1 MQHVT
6 FRNHHE
12 AREVAAEAHALTP
25 ILNSVRDK
33 RNFKNGRARRC
44 FCSLWLVPLP
54 LEPLSAA
61 PMAEGPTKKFL
72 CRLEVNHEPG
82 LNHAQLM
89 LMVGL
94 DTQRIPSTGS
104 LIRTFFLERRFAPSA
119 SREEDVGC
127 LEFCGLLGRRQ
138 FQHQH
143 VRYMLSS
150 SSFLIKIP
158 VLVSWMIAS
167 SMVTLGLSPWQAW
180 GCVWIGY
187 SLVAP
192 FIVLN
197 ARPGA
202 ILHVTFPV
210 VARMSFGIWG
220 SLWCVFN
227 RAAMAW

>member
-1 MQHVT
+1 
-6 FRNHHE
+6 
-12 AREVAAEAHALTP
+12 
-25 ILNSVRDK
+25 
-33 RNFKNGRARRC
+33 
-44 FCSLWLVPLP
+44 
-54 LEPLSAA
+54 
-61 PMAEGPTKKFL
+61 MAESRTKKFIQ
-72 CRLEVNHEPG
+72 RLEVNHEPG

-94 DTQRIPSTGS
+94 DTQFNLSPGR
-104 LIRTFFLERRFAPSA
+104 LIRTPTIERGFAPST

-127 LEFCGLLGRRQ
+127 LEFCGLLGCRQ

-150 SSFLIKIP
+150 NPFLIKIP
-158 VLVSWMIAS
+158 VLISWMIAS

-227 RAAMAW
+227 RAAMAWWAFFLSRVTSR

>member
-1 MQHVT
+1 
-6 FRNHHE
+6 
-12 AREVAAEAHALTP
+12 
-25 ILNSVRDK
+25 
-33 RNFKNGRARRC
+33 
-44 FCSLWLVPLP
+44 
-54 LEPLSAA
+54 
-61 PMAEGPTKKFL
+61 MAESRAKKFIR
-72 CRLEVNHEPG
+72 RLEVTHEPG
-82 LNHAQLM
+82 LNHTQLM
-89 LMVGL
+89 LTVGL
-94 DTQRIPSTGS
+94 DIDTQYIQSTGT
-104 LIRTFFLERRFAPSA
+104 LTPTFIPERGFAPST

-127 LEFCGLLGRRQ
+127 LELCGLLGCGQ

-143 VRYMLSS
+143 VRCTLSRDP
-150 SSFLIKIP
+150 FLIKA
-158 VLVSWMIAS
+158 VALVSWMIAS

-227 RAAMAW
+227 RAAMAWWVFSLVV

>member
-1 MQHVT
+1 
-6 FRNHHE
+6 
-12 AREVAAEAHALTP
+12 
-25 ILNSVRDK
+25 
-33 RNFKNGRARRC
+33 
-44 FCSLWLVPLP
+44 
-54 LEPLSAA
+54 
-61 PMAEGPTKKFL
+61 MAESRAKKFIR
-72 CRLEVNHEPG
+72 RLEVNHEPG
-82 LNHAQLM
+82 LTRSQLM

-94 DTQRIPSTGS
+94 GTLRTLSTGRLIHTLVLERGLAPST
-104 LIRTFFLERRFAPSA
+104 
-119 SREEDVGC
+119 SRKADVGF
-127 LEFCGLLGRRQ
+127 LEFCRLLGRGQ

-143 VRYMLSS
+143 VRCLPLSG
-150 SSFLIKIP
+150 SFLIKIP

-187 SLVAP
+187 TLVAP

-227 RAAMAW
+227 RAAMAWWVLSPVV

>member
-1 MQHVT
+1 
-6 FRNHHE
+6 
-12 AREVAAEAHALTP
+12 
-25 ILNSVRDK
+25 
-33 RNFKNGRARRC
+33 
-44 FCSLWLVPLP
+44 
-54 LEPLSAA
+54 
-61 PMAEGPTKKFL
+61 MADSPTKKFIQ
-72 CRLEVNHEPG
+72 RLEVNHEPG
-82 LNHAQLM
+82 LSHSQLM

-94 DTQRIPSTGS
+94 DTKRVLSTGR
-104 LIRTFFLERRFAPSA
+104 LICILVLERGSAPSA
-119 SREEDVGC
+119 SREEDMGF
-127 LEFCGLLGRRQ
+127 LEFCSLLGCRQ

-143 VRYMLSS
+143 VRYMLSLN
-150 SSFLIKIP
+150 SFLIKIP
-158 VLVSWMIAS
+158 ALVSWMIAS

-227 RAAMAW
+227 RAAMAWWVLSLVV

>member
-1 MQHVT
+1 
-6 FRNHHE
+6 
-12 AREVAAEAHALTP
+12 
-25 ILNSVRDK
+25 
-33 RNFKNGRARRC
+33 
-44 FCSLWLVPLP
+44 
-54 LEPLSAA
+54 
-61 PMAEGPTKKFL
+61 MADSPTKKFIH
-72 CRLEVNHEPG
+72 RLEVNHEPG
-82 LNHAQLM
+82 LNHVQLM

-94 DTQRIPSTGS
+94 DTLCIPPTGR
-104 LIRTFFLERRFAPSA
+104 LIRTCVLERRFAPCA
-119 SREEDVGC
+119 SREADLGC
-127 LEFCGLLGRRQ
+127 LELCGLLGRRQ

-143 VRYMLSS
+143 VRYMLLSD
-150 SSFLIKIP
+150 LVLNWIP

>member
-1 MQHVT
+1 VLSNRLMG
-6 FRNHHE
+6 R
-12 AREVAAEAHALTP
+12 LTR
-25 ILNSVRDK
+25 L
-33 RNFKNGRARRC
+33 
-44 FCSLWLVPLP
+44 LP
-54 LEPLSAA
+54 SER
-61 PMAEGPTKKFL
+61 GFT
-72 CRLEVNHEPG
+72 
-82 LNHAQLM
+82 
-89 LMVGL
+89 
-94 DTQRIPSTGS
+94 PST
-104 LIRTFFLERRFAPSA
+104 

-127 LEFCGLLGRRQ
+127 LELCSLLGCGQ
-138 FQHQH
+138 LQHQH
-143 VRYMLSS
+143 VRYRLSS
-150 SSFLIKIP
+150 DSFLIEITI
-158 VLVSWMIAS
+158 LTSWMIAS

-227 RAAMAW
+227 RAAMAWWDPPLVV

>member
-1 MQHVT
+1 M
-6 FRNHHE
+6 
-12 AREVAAEAHALTP
+12 
-25 ILNSVRDK
+25 
-33 RNFKNGRARRC
+33 
-44 FCSLWLVPLP
+44 
-54 LEPLSAA
+54 
-61 PMAEGPTKKFL
+61 
-72 CRLEVNHEPG
+72 
-82 LNHAQLM
+82 
-89 LMVGL
+89 
-94 DTQRIPSTGS
+94 
-104 LIRTFFLERRFAPSA
+104 LERGSPPSA

-127 LEFCGLLGRRQ
+127 LELCRLLGRGQ

-143 VRYMLSS
+143 VRYIPQSDL
-150 SSFLIKIP
+150 FPIVIAALI
-158 VLVSWMIAS
+158 SWMIAS
-167 SMVTLGLSPWQAW
+167 SMITLGLSPWQAW

-227 RAAMAW
+227 RAAMAWWVFTLVV

>member
-1 MQHVT
+1 
-6 FRNHHE
+6 
-12 AREVAAEAHALTP
+12 
-25 ILNSVRDK
+25 
-33 RNFKNGRARRC
+33 
-44 FCSLWLVPLP
+44 
-54 LEPLSAA
+54 
-61 PMAEGPTKKFL
+61 MAESPTKKFIH
-72 CRLEVNHEPG
+72 RLEVNHEPG
-82 LNHAQLM
+82 LNHTQLM

-94 DTQRIPSTGS
+94 DTRRTPPTGK
-104 LIRTFFLERRFAPSA
+104 LTRTFILERRFASSA
-119 SREEDVGC
+119 SREEDLGR

-143 VRYMLSS
+143 VRYMLLSGL
-150 SSFLIKIP
+150 FLNQIP